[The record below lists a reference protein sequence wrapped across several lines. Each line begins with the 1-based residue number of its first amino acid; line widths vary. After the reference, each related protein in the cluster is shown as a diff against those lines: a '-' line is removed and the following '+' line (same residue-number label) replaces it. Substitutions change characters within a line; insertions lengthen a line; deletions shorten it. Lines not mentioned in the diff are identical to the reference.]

1 MTLLDTLKVYKA
13 MSYEDHAETTTTHPE
28 HNNVDEFIAE
38 IINSDNKSQRYR
50 NVYYSNY
57 NNNNDN
63 DGNHNDGNCNDG
75 NDNDDNDT
83 GNNYNCT
90 IDANGVRWYEDMMH

>member
-1 MTLLDTLKVYKA
+1 MRANLSTLSMTLLDTLKVYKA
-13 MSYEDHAETTTTHPE
+13 ISYEDHAETTTTHPE

-63 DGNHNDGNCNDG
+63 DGNHNDGNW
-75 NDNDDNDT
+75 T
-83 GNNYNCT
+83 ATVTTVT
-90 IDANGVRWYEDMMH
+90 ITTTTILATTTTAPL